1 MDLTFLLV
9 AFRINMGILAKIDV
23 FVYHTSEESFLEC
36 AFFFFLICFFYM
48 SFFSLW
54 GRSWWLPGSKQLFSL
69 LPFYFLFFIWCCTT
83 INHPFLKRSICPSS
97 ITPNAFHWLMV
108 NQLNWRVVQLI
119 NSHVMCIAFEK
130 WDLSRRL
137 TVLLSSCEIIYMLL
151 VWLSFVFSAPSLS
164 AC

>member
-1 MDLTFLLV
+1 MCSCITRVKSHFLSV
-9 AFRINMGILAKIDV
+9 PF
-23 FVYHTSEESFLEC
+23 S
-36 AFFFFLICFFYM
+36 FFLFVFSICHFSPYGAGVGGCLAQNNFFLYY
-48 SFFSLW
+48 
-54 GRSWWLPGSKQLFSL
+54 LFI
-69 LPFYFLFFIWCCTT
+69 FYFLFFIWCCTT